1 MLHINGLSLR
11 MGERLLLDAATVHI
25 PASQKVGVVGRNGTG
40 KSTLL
45 KAILGKIESEAGDI
59 RIRPRAKIGT
69 VSQEAPGGNTAPVDF
84 VLAADHEYTSLM
96 AEAETATDPHRIAEI
111 HDRLNDIDAH
121 AAPARA
127 AAILSG
133 LGFSA
138 EAQARPLQSFSGG
151 WRMRVALAAVLFT
164 KPDLLLLDE
173 PSNHLDLEARLWLEA
188 HLSAYQGTLFLI
200 SHDRAMLNAICTAIL
215 HLDNK
220 KLYFYKG
227 NYDAYDVARRESRRL
242 QAAAYSKQ
250 LEQRRHIMA
259 FVERFRAKASKA
271 RQAQSRLKS
280 LARMETL
287 QPLASDEEV
296 AFDFPAGEQLSPP
309 IFVVEDA
316 EAGYDPKSPILTKLN
331 LRIDMDDRI
340 ALLGANGNGK
350 TTLLK
355 TLAGDL
361 KPLTGST
368 RKSSKLRVGYFAQEQ
383 SDSLPLNLTPTAYM
397 QDLMKDAT
405 ETAVRSHLGRFGL
418 SQQKGET
425 AIGKLSGGEKAKL
438 ALAAATRKS
447 PQLLL
452 LDEPTNHLD
461 IDSREA
467 LTAAL
472 AAFEGATILVSHDA
486 DLINACADRLWLV
499 ADGTCSPFDG
509 DLDDYRSLLLD
520 NKKRQNSS
528 QGSSTG
534 SSKSSTA
541 ASRKEE
547 RRQSANS
554 RASKS
559 DLAKNIRQAETQV
572 EKLTAE
578 IAATETQLADPNL
591 YANDK
596 TKLFA
601 LQKSL
606 AALKQNLEAAE
617 SAWIKAQ
624 EALEISKSLSKLG

>member
-25 PASQKVGVVGRNGTG
+25 PAGQKVGVVGRNGTG

-69 VSQEAPGGNTAPVDF
+69 VAQEAPGGKTSPVDF
-84 VLAADHEYTSLM
+84 VLAADHEFTSLM
-96 AEAETATDPHRIAEI
+96 TEAETATDPHRIADI

-121 AAPARA
+121 SAPARA
-127 AAILSG
+127 SAILAG
-133 LGFSA
+133 LGFST

-188 HLSAYQGTLFLI
+188 HLAAYQGTLFLI

-215 HLDNK
+215 HLDNR

-242 QAAAYSKQ
+242 QAAAYAKQ
-250 LEQRRHIMA
+250 LEQRRHIME

-280 LARMETL
+280 LARMEAL

-309 IFVVEDA
+309 ILVVEDA

-397 QDLMKDAT
+397 QDLMRDAT

-520 NKKRQNSS
+520 SKKRQGNSP
-528 QGSSTG
+528 
-534 SSKSSTA
+534 KSATA
-541 ASRKEE
+541 AARKEE
-547 RRQSANS
+547 RRQSATS

-559 DLAKNIRQAETQV
+559 DLTKNIQTAEVSV

-578 IAATETQLADPNL
+578 IAALETKLADPSL
-591 YANDK
+591 YASDK
-596 TKLFA
+596 TKLFT
-601 LQKSL
+601 LQKNL
-606 AALKQNLEAAE
+606 ADLRQHLEIAE

-624 EALEISKSLSKLG
+624 EALEISKSLSK